1 MVFLVFLRFVLILW
15 RDFSTDHFHIYQ
27 QEDRGPL
34 ILDPFLQGAFLT
46 AAIPGMQEQGSA
58 LTKVPKVKFLVII
71 SGAKI
76 PGLMFGEPKAA
87 VNAFS
92 SPVRCP
98 SLHFIV

>member
-58 LTKVPKVKFLVII
+58 LTKVPL
-71 SGAKI
+71 
-76 PGLMFGEPKAA
+76 LMHSHLQFVAHH
-87 VNAFS
+87 S
-92 SPVRCP
+92 TS
-98 SLHFIV
+98 

>member
-46 AAIPGMQEQGSA
+46 AAIPGMQEQVHNCITDHNPGSEIESA
-58 LTKVPKVKFLVII
+58 YDILKNETY
-71 SGAKI
+71 
-76 PGLMFGEPKAA
+76 
-87 VNAFS
+87 
-92 SPVRCP
+92 C
-98 SLHFIV
+98 